1 MRYYVKKI
9 VSLIMVLFLIMLLTF
24 IAFQVIPG
32 DGAISRLGVDATD
45 EEVEALREALGLN
58 RSLPKRFFSFLGGA
72 VHGDFGKSYQYS
84 KPVSELLTARLP
96 ATVGLAAISII
107 LILVISVPLGLLCSR
122 KEGGAAD
129 RAVTI
134 LTQTLM
140 AVPAFFLGIIITLV
154 FGLILLTFQIWG
166 KEIKHINYVIFL
178 YSLFIMYYDCIQI
191 RNTIAVFLILIA
203 LYLSAFDRKILGI
216 IFCII
221 AVFFHRF
228 AILMGMIVL
237 YTVIIKPNKKYK
249 IQRNEILFITIAGC
263 AISILGMPII
273 LFVSEKISLVARL
286 KFYISSTLSIDSFII
301 WAGPAIVYLIIMWYL
316 GIRKINKEDS
326 GISIQKRKLINI
338 LFRYSLF
345 SVATSGFLLY
355 LNEFN
360 RLYRMFYLVLFLL
373 FGIIETELSRKNR
386 WLLFCMM
393 SAVNIVFMGVAMLR
407 GINFDLFW

>member
-1 MRYYVKKI
+1 M
-9 VSLIMVLFLIMLLTF
+9 
-24 IAFQVIPG
+24 
-32 DGAISRLGVDATD
+32 
-45 EEVEALREALGLN
+45 
-58 RSLPKRFFSFLGGA
+58 
-72 VHGDFGKSYQYS
+72 
-84 KPVSELLTARLP
+84 
-96 ATVGLAAISII
+96 
-107 LILVISVPLGLLCSR
+107 
-122 KEGGAAD
+122 
-129 RAVTI
+129 
-134 LTQTLM
+134 QTY
-140 AVPAFFLGIIITLV
+140 IIITLFGVILLGFQKKYRIKGININYFLLISELILLVFTVNNPDYQTYKVAYTQGMGPFYETGILIVSDLLRKVGIVQYSSFLFLV